1 MLIYIVPGSIIWF
14 ALSVLAGIVASK
26 KGRSG
31 TGYFFLSLFL
41 SPLIGLL
48 AAALLP
54 ALEKGAENKAG
65 VTAFLIPIAMFA
77 LLGLLLAYGLKLDPR
92 KIPSPLVDKPL
103 PAFSLPT
110 LENPN

>member
-26 KGRSG
+26 KADRG
-31 TGYFFLSLFL
+31 GYFFLSLFL

-54 ALEKGAENKAG
+54 AIEKGAK
-65 VTAFLIPIAMFA
+65 T
-77 LLGLLLAYGLKLDPR
+77 R
-92 KIPSPLVDKPL
+92 
-103 PAFSLPT
+103 PA
-110 LENPN
+110 